1 MPIDPSKGNGAF
13 EPRQLAAMGEAFE
26 AACTE
31 LHDIGQ
37 LQMVAKSLP
46 DELLQ
51 RLAGVSLTR
60 FAYAR
65 RRYGII
71 VAQMSL
77 AASG

>member
-1 MPIDPSKGNGAF
+1 MARLNRGNWPQWVKPLRLPAESF
-13 EPRQLAAMGEAFE
+13 TTSASFKW
-26 AACTE
+26 C
-31 LHDIGQ
+31 
-37 LQMVAKSLP
+37 AKSLP

-60 FAYAR
+60 SAYGR

-77 AASG
+77 GASG